1 MALVTLAAT
10 AAAIE
15 QSGAL
20 DGIFSGGPSNFDER
34 SAPCPGGLTLD
45 QIRRAMANFP
55 PTVASRVRSILAED
69 FHGNRAYTA
78 LNIQVMTSGGGD
90 CRIDSDK
97 GRRDAAIV
105 RGFVEQ
111 YAPDTTGYGGASV
124 QYSPASGDA
133 EASGELSGGDHI
145 RALLGDVAGALG
157 GIGEALLTGGVR
169 EARYAAAGA
178 RAGTEGGRAASTIR
192 GNTIL
197 LVIAAVVAFFV
208 LRR

>member
-1 MALVTLAAT
+1 MALVTLAA
-10 AAAIE
+10 AAGAIE
-15 QSGAL
+15 QSGVI

-55 PTVASRVRSILAED
+55 PDVASRIRSILADD

-78 LNIQVMTSGGGD
+78 LDIQVMTSGGGD
-90 CRIDSDK
+90 CRIDSDR
-97 GRRDAAIV
+97 GRRDASIV

-111 YAPDTTGYGGASV
+111 YAPDTTSYGGGSV
-124 QYSPASGDA
+124 QQSPASADSG
-133 EASGELSGGDHI
+133 ASGADHV
-145 RALLGDVAGALG
+145 RSLFGDVLSALG

-169 EARYAAAGA
+169 EARFAAAGA
-178 RAGTEGGRAASTIR
+178 KAGAEGGRAASTIR
-192 GNTIL
+192 GNAIL
-197 LVIAAVVAFFV
+197 LVVAVVVAFLL